1 MINQILEQL
10 MKHNEYKQ
18 LLQLSLFGE
27 LKSEEQLKLKE
38 HILTCEECRVELE
51 DQKNLLRLISGKQK
65 TNVDEKVLIAA
76 RYQLRG
82 ALRSER
88 SSNNI
93 LNSITDNIFQY
104 FTTPL
109 KFAFAGAALLI
120 VGFLIGGIF
129 FSKSSQSEFT
139 SQQAGENRFASLSE
153 DISISN
159 VRFID
164 SDASD
169 GEVEFTFEASRP
181 VRLKGNIN
189 DQQIQS
195 VLTYAM
201 LNEQNPGS
209 RLNSINAMN
218 SEKPVQYDND
228 VKNALIT
235 VVMTDENPGVRREAL
250 KLMSKLP
257 YDESVKQ
264 TFLYVITNDTVSGL
278 RIEALNALI
287 VTASQGHKLNQEEL
301 NLFRNKLQ
309 DDENPY
315 IKLRSK
321 TILQEYN

>member
-27 LKSEEQLKLKE
+27 LKSEEQLKLKK
-38 HILTCEECRVELE
+38 HLLTCEECRIELE
-51 DQKNLLRLISGKQK
+51 DQKNLLELISGKQK

-93 LNSITDNIFQY
+93 LNSITENIFQY

-120 VGFLIGGIF
+120 VGFVIGGIF

>member
-1 MINQILEQL
+1 

-27 LKSEEQLKLKE
+27 LKPEEQIILKE
-38 HILTCEECRVELE
+38 HLLSCEECRTELE
-51 DQKNLLRLISGKQK
+51 DQKNLLELISGKK
-65 TNVDEKVLIAA
+65 KAVINEKVLSAA

-104 FTTPL
+104 FTSPL

-120 VGFLIGGIF
+120 VGVLIGSIF
-129 FSKSSQSEFT
+129 FSKPSQSEFT
-139 SQQAGENRFASLSE
+139 GQQNGDNRFASLSE

-181 VRLKGNIN
+181 VHLKGNVN
-189 DQQIQS
+189 DPQIQS

-209 RLNSINAMN
+209 RLNSINAMDT
-218 SEKPVQYDND
+218 EIPMQYDSD

-235 VVMTDENPGVRREAL
+235 VIMTDENPGVRREAL
-250 KLMSKLP
+250 KLMSKFT
-257 YDESVKQ
+257 YDETVKQ
-264 TFLYVITNDTVSGL
+264 TLLHVITSDTVSGL
-278 RIEALNALI
+278 RIEALNSLI
-287 VTASQGHKLNQEEL
+287 EAGSQGYKLNQDDL
-301 NLFRNKLQ
+301 NLFRQKLQ
-309 DDENPY
+309 QDENPY
-315 IKLRSK
+315 IKLRSR

>member
-1 MINQILEQL
+1 MLVIGVIL
-10 MKHNEYKQ
+10 
-18 LLQLSLFGE
+18 
-27 LKSEEQLKLKE
+27 
-38 HILTCEECRVELE
+38 
-51 DQKNLLRLISGKQK
+51 
-65 TNVDEKVLIAA
+65 
-76 RYQLRG
+76 
-82 ALRSER
+82 
-88 SSNNI
+88 
-93 LNSITDNIFQY
+93 
-104 FTTPL
+104 
-109 KFAFAGAALLI
+109 
-120 VGFLIGGIF
+120 GGLF
-129 FSKSSQSEFT
+129 FSRSSQSQFT
-139 SQQAGENRFASLSE
+139 GQHNGDNRFASLSE

-169 GEVEFTFEASRP
+169 GEIEFTFEASRP
-181 VRLKGNIN
+181 VQLKGNIN

-218 SEKPVQYDND
+218 SEKPVRYDND

-250 KLMSKLP
+250 KLMSKLS

-264 TFLYVITNDTVSGL
+264 TFLYIITNDTVSGL

-287 VTASQGHKLNQEEL
+287 EAGSQGHKLNQEEI

>member
-1 MINQILEQL
+1 

-38 HILTCEECRVELE
+38 HLLTCEECRVELE
-51 DQKNLLRLISGKQK
+51 DQKNLLELISGKQK
-65 TNVDEKVLIAA
+65 ANVDEKVLSAA

-93 LNSITDNIFQY
+93 LNSIVDNIFQY
-104 FTTPL
+104 FTSPL

-120 VGFLIGGIF
+120 VGVLIGGFF
-129 FSKSSQSEFT
+129 FSKSSQTEFT
-139 SQQAGENRFASLSE
+139 GHQNSGNKFASLSE

-181 VRLKGNIN
+181 VRLKGSIN

-209 RLNSINAMN
+209 RLNSINAMDT
-218 SEKPVQYDND
+218 ETPGQYDND

-235 VVMTDENPGVRREAL
+235 VIMTDENPGVRREAL
-250 KLMSKLP
+250 KLMSKFP
-257 YDESVKQ
+257 YDETVKQ
-264 TFLYVITNDTVSGL
+264 TLLYVITSDTVSGL
-278 RIEALNALI
+278 RIEALNSLI
-287 VTASQGHKLNQEEL
+287 EAGGKGYKLNQEEL

-309 DDENPY
+309 EDENPY

>member
-1 MINQILEQL
+1 LLE
-10 MKHNEYKQ
+10 
-18 LLQLSLFGE
+18 
-27 LKSEEQLKLKE
+27 
-38 HILTCEECRVELE
+38 
-51 DQKNLLRLISGKQK
+51 LISGKK
-65 TNVDEKVLIAA
+65 KAIVDEKVLSAA

-93 LNSITDNIFQY
+93 LNSIAVSIFQY
-104 FTTPL
+104 FTNPL
-109 KFAFAGAALLI
+109 RFAFAGAALLVI
-120 VGFLIGGIF
+120 GVLIGGILF
-129 FSKSSQSEFT
+129 NKSSQTEFT
-139 SQQAGENRFASLSE
+139 GQQNGDNRFASLSE

-159 VRFID
+159 LRFID

-181 VRLKGNIN
+181 VKLKGSIN

-209 RLNSINAMN
+209 RLNSINAMDTK
-218 SEKPVQYDND
+218 SPAQYDQD
-228 VKNALIT
+228 VKDALIT

-250 KLMSKLP
+250 KLMGKFQ
-257 YDESVKQ
+257 YDETVKQ
-264 TFLYVITNDTVSGL
+264 TLLYVITSDTVSGL
-278 RIEALNALI
+278 RIEALNSLI
-287 VTASQGHKLNQEEL
+287 EAVDKGYKLNSSEV
-301 NLFRNKLQ
+301 NLFREKLQ
-309 DDENPY
+309 QDENPY